1 MKRILGLMLYVFAIL
16 VGVFITLLLFF
27 QILTTIGLMRSNGK
41 EPGLFFASFCFLFGA
56 MLTIFL
62 FRLGHNIL
70 QDKNELS
77 VGAKINLLIIGMT
90 VDVVIFLKSA
100 IPFLTQGH
108 GIWSGSFTLLS
119 MITFA
124 ALCYWMFTKV

>member
-1 MKRILGLMLYVFAIL
+1 MKRIMGLMFYVLAVVI
-16 VGVFITLLLFF
+16 GVFVTLLLFL
-27 QILTTIGLMRSNGK
+27 QVLTTIGLMTSNGK

-70 QDKNELS
+70 QNKNELS
-77 VGAKINLLIIGMT
+77 VGAKIYLLMIGIA
-90 VDVVIFLKSA
+90 VDVVIFMKSA

-108 GIWSGSFTLLS
+108 GIWFGSFTLLS

-124 ALCYWMFTKV
+124 ALCWMFTKV